1 MNNQPNI
8 LLIMC
13 DQFRGDCLSF
23 LDHHDVKTP
32 YLDYLASKGTV
43 FNRAYSATPSCIPAR
58 ATLLTG
64 MSQDRT
70 GRVGY
75 EDGIT
80 IDYEH
85 YLAQE

>member
-43 FNRAYSATPSCIPAR
+43 FNRA
-58 ATLLTG
+58 
-64 MSQDRT
+64 
-70 GRVGY
+70 
-75 EDGIT
+75 
-80 IDYEH
+80 
-85 YLAQE
+85 